1 MDPSK
6 FGKESERY
14 AFMVTYY
21 DSLAGFDREYHL
33 LYYTFD
39 ETIEMYDTKTKRVF
53 LKRSKYPEVALKDL
67 YKGAIVTINSRQ
79 LKVKDYSDEFTRN
92 NFGSRKKH
100 TLAMIK
106 PDGVVHMGEIIDRIC
121 KEGFQISK
129 MKMTQLS
136 IELAQKF
143 YAIHKEKSFYDD
155 PIIALELVAEDAVTK
170 WRELIGPTDCVQAR
184 QVAPNSIR
192 ALYATDKTHNAV
204 HGSDSDEN
212 ATIESQFFFG
222 GKEEIPT
229 TATFENCS
237 LAILLPHIVSD
248 KASIGQIILDIQ
260 RAGLDI
266 TALELVSLGKTDAS
280 DFLEVYRGVAPD
292 FQKMVLNLCSG
303 PVIALEVSSKQP
315 IDVVTTLRNVCG
327 PPDPELAKAIRPDTI
342 RAKYGVDKIRN
353 AVHCTDLEDDG
364 VLEVEFFF
372 NLMQQ

>member
-1 MDPSK
+1 
-6 FGKESERY
+6 
-14 AFMVTYY
+14 
-21 DSLAGFDREYHL
+21 
-33 LYYTFD
+33 
-39 ETIEMYDTKTKRVF
+39 
-53 LKRSKYPEVALKDL
+53 
-67 YKGAIVTINSRQ
+67 
-79 LKVKDYSDEFTRN
+79 
-92 NFGSRKKH
+92 
-100 TLAMIK
+100 
-106 PDGVVHMGEIIDRIC
+106 
-121 KEGFQISK
+121 
-129 MKMTQLS
+129 MTS
-136 IELAQKF
+136 
-143 YAIHKEKSFYDD
+143 D